1 MFDNELVP
9 IRLDVAI
16 DHQRFQDT
24 FCWDSR
30 GSAQAAEAFA
40 ENLCHE
46 NKLPRAV
53 VPTIVSTINQQVAA
67 CKSSNEAAGADE
79 LTEERNEII
88 K

>member
-16 DHQRFQDT
+16 DNQRFQDT

-40 ENLCHE
+40 EN
-46 NKLPRAV
+46 KLPRAV
-53 VPTIVSTINQQVAA
+53 VPTIVSAINQQVAA
-67 CKSSNEAAGADE
+67 CRSANDAAGADE
-79 LTEERNEII
+79 LNEERNEII